1 MVESERQYSLRMAEY
16 AREIRESC
24 AKILEL
30 LQEEIDATEKLN
42 DTVQISDAMLPSPTQ
57 PLVNEKFNVESMN
70 LNNDFNSKMVDSTIV
85 INEDDIIH
93 RLSPR
98 RETPLGGNVVSLR
111 PCGDTTQSFTVDAAL
126 VNTYPYDPG
135 PLDPP
140 SLNKVSN
147 SCDSLQLKILIRTL
161 SQFDDPIAL
170 QLVNMLRE
178 NSISNESIITH
189 VFCLWYFL

>member
-1 MVESERQYSLRMAEY
+1 MAESERQYSLHMAEY

-93 RLSPR
+93 R
-98 RETPLGGNVVSLR
+98 
-111 PCGDTTQSFTVDAAL
+111 
-126 VNTYPYDPG
+126 
-135 PLDPP
+135 
-140 SLNKVSN
+140 
-147 SCDSLQLKILIRTL
+147 
-161 SQFDDPIAL
+161 
-170 QLVNMLRE
+170 
-178 NSISNESIITH
+178 
-189 VFCLWYFL
+189 